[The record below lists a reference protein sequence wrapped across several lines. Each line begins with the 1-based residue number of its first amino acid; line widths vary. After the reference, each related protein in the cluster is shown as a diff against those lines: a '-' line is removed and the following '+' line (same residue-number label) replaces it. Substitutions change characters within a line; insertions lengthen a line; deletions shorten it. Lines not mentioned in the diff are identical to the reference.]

1 MNSSRRARL
10 STLALGLA
18 LGVISAPKD
27 ARAADSVGLG
37 VGIGLAVPDS
47 DLTNVSLSPALGWG
61 FYTDIPLL
69 STFHITPSTI
79 VYRLDPK
86 DGSGVSA
93 TDVSLNFKFIVPLG
107 PLDIFAGVTTGV
119 TSATELSPHLG
130 ALAGASLNLIKNLDA
145 FINMNYRI
153 TIRDDQAGNVRS
165 FQIYVGPLFRFLV

>member
-1 MNSSRRARL
+1 MTAPRQLGVAL
-10 STLALGLA
+10 GGLLTLA
-18 LGVISAPKD
+18 IIPSE

-37 VGIGLAVPDS
+37 VGIGLALPDS
-47 DLTNVSLSPALGWG
+47 DTDVELSPALGWG

-86 DGSGVSA
+86 AGSGVSA

-119 TSATELSPHLG
+119 TSANNLTPHLG
-130 ALAGASLNLIKNLDA
+130 ALAGASFNLIKNLDVFVNA
-145 FINMNYRI
+145 NYRI
-153 TIRDDQAGNVRS
+153 TIKDEGNVRN